1 MNAPSEKKPNPKAN
15 LTIGIWNIALETRRL
30 KIRSEKEV
38 RSSDT
43 GDGGKGT
50 LLRTEK
56 HSMRMICHT
65 VAMVSDKADRI
76 LLSVCI
82 QGSRTTVTKTVP
94 SNRTT
99 PSDKEFGKDS
109 PTADVKTSSSLK
121 QASELLARIL
131 RIDTSVALKVI
142 LSPLAE
148 ETDETAANEVET
160 PAYVEA

>member
-1 MNAPSEKKPNPKAN
+1 MSTSEKKPNPKAQMM
-15 LTIGIWNIALETRRL
+15 IGKWTLDLETRRM

-56 HSMRMICHT
+56 HSMRMIVHT

-82 QGSRTTVTKTVP
+82 QGARTTVTKTVP
-94 SNRTT
+94 SYRTT
-99 PSDKEFGKDS
+99 PSDKTYG
-109 PTADVKTSSSLK
+109 ADQGTPDIKTSSSLK
-121 QASELLARIL
+121 QASELLARVL
-131 RIDTSVALKVI
+131 RIDAAMAIKAI
-142 LSPLAE
+142 LSPLPE
-148 ETDETAANEVET
+148 ETDEVADEIET

>member
-1 MNAPSEKKPNPKAN
+1 MSTSEKKPNPKAQLN
-15 LTIGIWNIALETRRL
+15 IGNWTLDLETRRM

-56 HSMRMICHT
+56 HSMKMIVHT
-65 VAMVSDKADRI
+65 IAMVSDKADRI
-76 LLSVCI
+76 LFSVCI
-82 QGSRTTVTKTVP
+82 QGSRTTVTRTVP

-99 PSDKEFGKDS
+99 PSDKSYGENQGT
-109 PTADVKTSSSLK
+109 PDVKTSSSVKL
-121 QASELLARIL
+121 ASELLARIL
-131 RIDTSVALKVI
+131 KIDAATAIKAI

-148 ETDETAANEVET
+148 DNADEKA
-160 PAYVEA
+160 EAEHLEAQAVGA